1 MAARHGDGQRLAAA
15 LCALARER
23 EASGVVRRR
32 VFLVGCP
39 RSGTTLLQSLLHAHR
54 EILSLPETHFFQ
66 QLLASDEARQC
77 ERPEYE
83 AGLARR
89 RWRER
94 KRRALAAVGLVAPQ
108 RVQRAWRSL
117 AETGLDA
124 HPPAGLDRWRL
135 RAHARAF
142 THAMDVHCLQHRK
155 SVWLEKTPD
164 HLYYIEAIRQH
175 LPDAR
180 FIHVVRDGEEVVASL
195 HRAAQAFAPW
205 RPYLDVERCVSRWSL
220 AVAESL
226 RWIDD
231 PRHRLVRYEDLV
243 AAPQLVLHQVLGFL
257 GCADDPRL
265 WERYTRAASELILP
279 DEPWKRGNL
288 EPIAL
293 RRRFEATFDA
303 VQQRR
308 IRERLSDVTSRA
320 RADGVPPMHAAVN
333 PR

>member
-1 MAARHGDGQRLAAA
+1 MLARHAEARRLAPA
-15 LCALARER
+15 LRALARER
-23 EASGVVRRR
+23 AAPGVVRRR

-66 QLLASDEARQC
+66 QLLASDESRQC

-83 AGLARR
+83 AGLGRR

-94 KRRALAAVGLVAPQ
+94 KRHALAAFGLVAPQ
-108 RVQRAWRSL
+108 RVHRAWRSL
-117 AETGLDA
+117 VEAGLDA
-124 HPPAGLDRWRL
+124 QAPTGMDRWRL
-135 RAHARAF
+135 VAHARAF
-142 THAMDVHCLQHRK
+142 TEAMDAHCLAHRK
-155 SVWLEKTPD
+155 SAWLEKTPD
-164 HLYYIEAIRQH
+164 HLYYIEAIQRH

-205 RPYLDVERCVSRWSL
+205 RPYLDVERCVSRWSR

-243 AAPQLVLHQVLGFL
+243 AAPALALHQVLGFL

-265 WERYTRAASELILP
+265 WERYTAAASELILP

-288 EPIAL
+288 EPIAQ
-293 RRRFEATFDA
+293 RRHFETTFDA
-303 VQQRR
+303 AQQRR
-308 IRERLSDVTSRA
+308 IRARLSEVALRV
-320 RADGVPPMHAAVN
+320 RKDGDPAVRTAVN